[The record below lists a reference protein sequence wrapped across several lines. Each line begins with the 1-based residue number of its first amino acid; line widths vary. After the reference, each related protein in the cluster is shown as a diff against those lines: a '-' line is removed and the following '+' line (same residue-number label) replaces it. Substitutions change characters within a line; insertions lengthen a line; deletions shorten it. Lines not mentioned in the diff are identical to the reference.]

1 MSNNNYSE
9 NETTFWEFIS
19 DYKIEIPI
27 VQRDY
32 AQGRL
37 GEEYLRK
44 SFLTNL
50 KQALDG
56 DLPNGE
62 KKLKLDFVY
71 GSTEQGKMH
80 QKNKMLPLD
89 GQQRL
94 TTLWLLHWYI
104 ALMAEK
110 LNEDTCKCLN
120 KFSYETRI
128 TSREFCKEL
137 CNPNNFTDFYKYKPD
152 ESRRIVSYIKSRT
165 WFYSAWNQDP
175 TIQSMLR
182 MLGGTK
188 ITNKK
193 GEDILDGIEELFE
206 GTDIDKFNDY
216 CENLISPNNAP
227 IVFYHLP
234 LKDFGLSDDL
244 YIKMNARGKQLTSF
258 ENFKADLNGYIK
270 QQAKN
275 EVLDKEQQ
283 NKWGKLLDPKE
294 GIPILMDTK
303 WTDIFWE
310 HKSTKS
316 NIDEIYFAF
325 LNRFFLN
332 ELICMKEDGNY
343 MFTAEA
349 LEKDKRSFSFLYGKE
364 GNDSNILYQD
374 LEKYRFHKGEI
385 PFHLFRSLK
394 KVLDRFPNEN
404 LNDFFP
410 KWVQSDFQFIPRY
423 SDKSITSLG
432 QKERVVFCAI
442 VRYLENGLFEI
453 QSFQQWMRVVWN
465 VVENAGIG
473 TISAMI
479 SVIRLIDEI
488 SCYSHSIYMYLAD
501 KNFKINSDAAKEQIK
516 EEIAKAIKINNDS
529 SWELK
534 IIEAEK
540 CKYLL
545 GKIWVLFQNREETS
559 LDIFEKRYSLLQ
571 TILNNQDKYYLP
583 KILIS
588 YYDKEKPKCPI
599 NLKKDVR
606 IWKDLLT
613 NKDKGLF
620 DCFQRICENEIN
632 PDIKFQWI
640 KDIATTQLLN
650 NSRNDAKIVST
661 YGKSI
666 VLWGT
671 SGCKRYVFSNE
682 VWGNVIIGNYRNL
695 LLDSEEIKLQNKELR
710 VPNTNFV
717 TCFDI
722 NFKYK
727 DYFFQWYGS
736 PNNAE
741 LDIYL
746 MKDKWSSYKK
756 RPDSTSK
763 VGTDEDVYYCFK
775 VEGDM
780 TSEAFIKELDK
791 LIEQAKQDNPANND
805 SGSSESGETQES

>member
-1 MSNNNYSE
+1 MSTNTYTAKETSFWHFIQDNN
-9 NETTFWEFIS
+9 
-19 DYKIEIPI
+19 IEIPI
-27 VQRDY
+27 IQRDY
-32 AQGRL
+32 AQGRE
-37 GEEYLRK
+37 GKEVLRK
-44 SFLTNL
+44 NFLGDL
-50 KQALDG
+50 KNALDSE
-56 DLPNGE
+56 NT
-62 KKLKLDFVY
+62 LKLDFVY
-71 GSTEQGKMH
+71 GSVEH
-80 QKNKMLPLD
+80 QKMNPLD

-104 ALMAEK
+104 SLRAGMLDEKVAET
-110 LNEDTCKCLN
+110 LNH
-120 KFSYETRI
+120 FSYETRI
-128 TSREFCKEL
+128 SSREFCDNL
-137 CNPNNFTDFYKYKPD
+137 CNSKHFTEFSGLD
-152 ESRRIVSYIKSRT
+152 IVGFITKQT
-165 WFYSAWNQDP
+165 WFYSAWKQDP

-188 ITNKK
+188 VTDKK
-193 GEDILDGIEELFE
+193 GEDIIDGIEELFE
-206 GTDIDKFNDY
+206 GTNDFGEY
-216 CENLISPNNAP
+216 WRRLTSDSSP

-258 ENFKADLNGYIK
+258 ENFKADLVGYIT
-270 QQAKN
+270 
-275 EVLDKEQQ
+275 EQSDSE
-283 NKWGKLLDPKE
+283 LLDDNTKKNWRNLLDERE
-294 GIPILMDTK
+294 GIPIKMDTS

-310 HKSTKS
+310 YKSTKS

-343 MFTAEA
+343 MLTAEA
-349 LEKDKRSFSFLYGKE
+349 LEKDKRSFSFLYGEE
-364 GNDSNILYQD
+364 GNDSKILYQD
-374 LEKYRFHKGEI
+374 LEKYRFHNGEI
-385 PFHLFRSLK
+385 PFHLFHSLK

-404 LNDFFP
+404 INDFFP

-453 QSFQQWMRVVWN
+453 KSFQQWMRIVWN
-465 VVENAGIG
+465 VIENAGIG

-501 KNFKINSDAAKEQIK
+501 KNFKINSDAAKDQIK
-516 EEIAKAIKINNDS
+516 EEIAKAIKINNDL
-529 SWELK
+529 SWESK
-534 IIEAEK
+534 IIEAEE

-599 NLKKDVR
+599 NFKKDVK

-620 DCFQRICENEIN
+620 DCFQRIWENEIN
-632 PDIKFQWI
+632 PDIKYQWI

-650 NSRNDAKIVST
+650 NSRNDAKIVSS
-661 YGKSI
+661 YGRSI

-695 LLDSEEIKLQNKELR
+695 LLDSEEIKLQNNELK

-717 TCFDI
+717 TCFDV

-746 MKDKWSSYKK
+746 MVDNWTDYKK
-756 RPDSTSK
+756 RINPTK
-763 VGTDEDVYYCFK
+763 ENNTDEDEFFCFK
-775 VEGDM
+775 VTPNMSLENFLI
-780 TSEAFIKELDK
+780 SLDG
-791 LIEQAKQDNPANND
+791 LIA
-805 SGSSESGETQES
+805 QEMAEITIA